1 MEDRK
6 TINLC
11 GGTRLIVLA
20 VLAMSVCA
28 VSSAEE
34 TALDRYILKP
44 DPSYKWELAKTIPGD
59 GYTGYVLDLTSQT
72 WRSEKD
78 VDRPVWK
85 HWLTIIRP
93 DGATANK
100 ALLYI
105 GGGRNGRDAPEE
117 VSQRSL
123 TLALKTNTVVADLGT
138 VPNQPLH
145 FADSK
150 NHGRSEDDL
159 IAYSRVKYIITKDE
173 EWLARLPMVKS
184 AVRAMDAIQEFSAQQ
199 EPSLRIDEFVVS
211 GGSKRAWTAWLTGIV
226 DDRVIALIP
235 IVIDALNIEAITRHH
250 YDVYGFF
257 STALGDYVRH
267 GLYPNALGTPEF
279 AAILKIEDPY
289 QYRDRER
296 LKIPKFLINAS
307 GDQYFLPDNSQF
319 YFGDLPEE
327 KYLRYVPNA
336 RHNLAG
342 SDARESML
350 AFYDAILKDSPRPKF
365 SWTLEKDGPIR
376 VTAETDPLEVNLWQ
390 ATNRDA
396 RDFRLDTIGSAW
408 TSTPIT
414 KKSDGVYVGEVFKPE
429 EGFTAFFVE
438 LVFESGSE
446 YPFKFTTDV
455 NVVPD
460 VLPYNLDEAT
470 EIVMR

>member
-1 MEDRK
+1 MK
-6 TINLC
+6 T
-11 GGTRLIVLA
+11 GD
-20 VLAMSVCA
+20 
-28 VSSAEE
+28 E
-34 TALDRYILKP
+34 TWA
-44 DPSYKWELAKTIPGD
+44 
-59 GYTGYVLDLTSQT
+59 
-72 WRSEKD
+72 
-78 VDRPVWK
+78 
-85 HWLTIIRP
+85 
-93 DGATANK
+93 
-100 ALLYI
+100 
-105 GGGRNGRDAPEE
+105 
-117 VSQRSL
+117 
-123 TLALKTNTVVADLGT
+123 
-138 VPNQPLH
+138 
-145 FADSK
+145 
-150 NHGRSEDDL
+150 
-159 IAYSRVKYIITKDE
+159 
-173 EWLARLPMVKS
+173 ARLPMVKS
-184 AVRAMDAIQEFSAQQ
+184 VVRAMDTIQALMASDAGGHVT
-199 EPSLRIDEFVVS
+199 IDDFVVA
-211 GGSKRAWTAWLTGIV
+211 GGSKRGWTTWMTAAV
-226 DDRVIALIP
+226 DPRVVAIIP

-336 RHNLAG
+336 KHNLAG
-342 SDARESML
+342 SDARQSML
-350 AFYDAILKDSPRPKF
+350 AFYDSILKDSPRPKF

-376 VTAETDPLEVNLWQ
+376 VTAEDDPLEVNLWQ

-396 RDFRLDTIGSAW
+396 RDFRLDTIGKAW
-408 TSTPIT
+408 TSTPIAE
-414 KKSDGVYVGEVFKPE
+414 KSDGVYVGAVFKPE

-460 VLPYNLDEAT
+460 VLPYNWDDAT